1 VISLSLFAIGA
12 QLVVL
17 AFYVLRARP
26 SSKVNRSFTIYTLT
40 LTGWVFGIAG
50 LNTNTHLDF
59 WSRGTFA
66 SASLIP
72 WSFLVFTHNYPSPSS
87 WPTARV
93 LRLALFASTIFAV
106 LSIATPLIVHDVSLG
121 TAGPTRK
128 PGPLYP
134 VFALFMLVGS
144 LLPLGLFL
152 AKWRQARGQAR
163 AQLQYLGTGLLI
175 LGVGALSVNLVFPLL
190 TSRSAYSWLGPYFIL
205 PLVALVGHAIIRHRL
220 LDLRI
225 FVSRGLAYAVAM
237 GIASAVLVVA
247 ARLISPAW
255 EVELLRGHPNLAIVT
270 IVALTMVLDV
280 AQRSIRHII
289 DPYLYR
295 GVEQSSALR
304 NATRRLSR
312 LMQPSELSSE
322 LRQILTEALVPE
334 SFTLLVKSFESDA
347 FENLSAE
354 TSPQV
359 PPNCLASLYASEP
372 NTSVIVLSP
381 TAEPGKSRELHT
393 VLREAGIEILATLGR
408 RGQLLGVLLIGPRR
422 SGDAYFKNDL
432 VFLESV
438 ADLASIA
445 LENALLYR
453 QRIHMLEYSDRL
465 LESLD
470 SAVVAI
476 DVGGRITSFNPA
488 ATKLLNLSDEY
499 HGALMHVLP
508 SEVGWA
514 LVLAVS
520 GGWHPREVEVTI
532 DHVVRGTVHVILSTA
547 VLHDD
552 EKRVSGAL
560 VVVTDLSAVKAL
572 ERNQR
577 RVEHL
582 AIMAR
587 FYAGIAHEIRNPLA
601 AISNLI
607 AMLPDRF
614 DDPEYRDTTVRLL
627 PMEVTR
633 IVRLADRLRLMA
645 PSEGGKLSVVSLPP
659 LLHDIVAI
667 HSPTAHEQHV
677 KIELLCPDD
686 LPKIQGDP
694 GQLVQ
699 LFVNLLRNAVEAM
712 PEGGTVTIEA
722 DRSKSR
728 IADSV
733 IIRVLDEG
741 SGIDPTVRPKIFDP
755 FFTTKPSGTGLGLSI
770 CREIADFHRAR
781 LALLPRSL
789 VDGGTIVEVEFP
801 ALPLESS
808 AT

>member
-1 VISLSLFAIGA
+1 MAFA
-12 QLVVL
+12 L
-17 AFYVLRARP
+17 
-26 SSKVNRSFTIYTLT
+26 
-40 LTGWVFGIAG
+40 
-50 LNTNTHLDF
+50 
-59 WSRGTFA
+59 
-66 SASLIP
+66 
-72 WSFLVFTHNYPSPSS
+72 
-87 WPTARV
+87 
-93 LRLALFASTIFAV
+93 
-106 LSIATPLIVHDVSLG
+106 LSIATPLLVHDVSLG
-121 TAGPTRK
+121 ASGPTRK
-128 PGPLYP
+128 PGALYP
-134 VFALFMLVGS
+134 VFALYILAGC

-175 LGVGALSVNLVFPLL
+175 LGAGALSVNLVVPLL
-190 TSRSAYSWLGPYFIL
+190 TGRSSYSWLGPYFIL
-205 PLVALVGHAIIRHRL
+205 PLVGLVGHAIIRHRL
-220 LDLRI
+220 LDLRV
-225 FVSRGLAYAVAM
+225 FVSRGLSYAVAM
-237 GIASAVLVVA
+237 GIASAALVTS

-255 EVELLRGHPNLAIVT
+255 KVETFWAHPSLVIVT
-270 IVALTMVLDV
+270 IVALAMVLHL
-280 AQRSIRHII
+280 AQRFVSRLI

-295 GVEQSSALR
+295 GIEQSVALR
-304 NATRRLSR
+304 GATRRLSR

-322 LRQILTEALVPE
+322 LQQVLNEVLVPE
-334 SFTLLVKSFESDA
+334 SFTLLVKSFESDS
-347 FENLSAE
+347 FEPLSAE
-354 TSPQV
+354 MSPHLEADCV
-359 PPNCLASLYASEP
+359 AALRASEP
-372 NTSVIVLSP
+372 TTSVIVVNPSTERGWKKEVH
-381 TAEPGKSRELHT
+381 TALQN
-393 VLREAGIEILATLGR
+393 AGIEILVTLGR
-408 RGQLLGVLLIGPRR
+408 RGQLLGILLIGPRR

-432 VFLESV
+432 VFIESL

-499 HGALMHVLP
+499 RGALIHVLP
-508 SEVGWA
+508 SEIGWS

-520 GGWHPREVEVTI
+520 GGWHPREVEVTF
-532 DHVVRGTVHVILSTA
+532 DHVVRGTLHVILSTA

-582 AIMAR
+582 AIMAS

-607 AMLPDRF
+607 SMLPDRF
-614 DDPEYRDTTVRLL
+614 DDPEYRDTAVRLL
-627 PMEVTR
+627 PMEVAR

-645 PSEGGKLSVVSLPP
+645 PSEGGKLSVVSIPP

-677 KIELLCPDD
+677 KIELNCPDE
-686 LPKIQGDP
+686 LPKIHGDP

-728 IADSV
+728 ISVDSIV
-733 IIRVLDEG
+733 VRVLDEG

-781 LALLPRSL
+781 LALVPRSL
-789 VDGGTIVEVEFP
+789 LDGGTIAEVEFP
-801 ALPLESS
+801 SLPVES
-808 AT
+808 TGT

>member
-1 VISLSLFAIGA
+1 MLA
-12 QLVVL
+12 VL
-17 AFYVLRARP
+17 ALYVLRAR
-26 SSKVNRSFTIYTLT
+26 SASKVNRSFAAYTLT

-50 LNTNTHLDF
+50 LHTNTHLDF
-59 WSRGTFA
+59 WSRTTFA
-66 SASLIP
+66 CASLIP
-72 WSFLVFTHNYPSPSS
+72 WSFLVFTQNYPSPGS
-87 WPTARV
+87 WPPPRL
-93 LRLALFASTIFAV
+93 LRLALSVSGVFAF
-106 LSIATPLIVHDVSLG
+106 LSVATPLLVHDVSLG
-121 TAGPTRK
+121 ASGPTRK

-134 VFALFMLVGS
+134 IFALYMLVGC

-175 LGVGALSVNLVFPLL
+175 LGVGALSVNLVFPLV
-190 TSRSAYSWLGPYFIL
+190 TGRSPYSWLGPYFIL

-237 GIASAVLVVA
+237 GVASALLVA
-247 ARLISPAW
+247 SARLVSPAW
-255 EVELLRGHPNLAIVT
+255 EIETLSIHPSLVIVT
-270 IVALTMVLDV
+270 IVALAMFLHL
-280 AQRSIRHII
+280 AQRFVSRLI

-295 GVEQSSALR
+295 GIEQPVALR
-304 NATRRLSR
+304 GATRRLSR
-312 LMQPSELSSE
+312 LMQPTELSSE
-322 LRQILTEALVPE
+322 LRQILAEVLVPE
-334 SFTLLVKSFESDA
+334 SFTMLVKSFESDS
-347 FENLSAE
+347 FEPLSAE
-354 TSPQV
+354 IPPQV
-359 PPNCLASLYASEP
+359 DPQALSALHASEP
-372 NTSVIVLSP
+372 NTSVIVVNPS
-381 TAEPGKSRELHT
+381 TETGGSKSTHAALQA
-393 VLREAGIEILATLGR
+393 AGIEILVTLGR
-408 RGQLLGVLLIGPRR
+408 RGQLLGILLLGPRR
-422 SGDAYFKNDL
+422 SGDAYFENDL
-432 VFLESV
+432 IFIESL

-453 QRIHMLEYSDRL
+453 QRIQMLEYSDRL

-476 DVGGRITSFNPA
+476 DVGGKITSFNPA

-508 SEVGWA
+508 SEIGWA

-532 DHVVRGTVHVILSTA
+532 DNVVRGTLHVILSTA

-582 AIMAR
+582 AIMAS

-601 AISNLI
+601 AISNLV
-607 AMLPDRF
+607 ALLPDRF
-614 DDPEYRDTTVRLL
+614 DDPEYRDTAVRLL
-627 PMEVTR
+627 PMEVSR

-645 PSEGGKLSVVSLPP
+645 PSEGGKLSVVSIPP

-667 HSPTAHEQHV
+667 HSPAAHEQRV
-677 KIELLCPDD
+677 KIQLHCPDK
-686 LPKIQGDP
+686 LPNIQGDP

-712 PEGGTVTIEA
+712 PEGGTVMIEA
-722 DRSKSR
+722 DRAKGR
-728 IADSV
+728 IGADS
-733 IIRVLDEG
+733 IIVRVLDDG
-741 SGIDPTVRPKIFDP
+741 VGIDPVVRPKIFDP
-755 FFTTKPSGTGLGLSI
+755 FFTTKPAGTGLGLSI

-789 VDGGTIVEVEFP
+789 LDGGTIAEVEFP
-801 ALPLESS
+801 SMPSEPS

>member
-1 VISLSLFAIGA
+1 
-12 QLVVL
+12 
-17 AFYVLRARP
+17 
-26 SSKVNRSFTIYTLT
+26 
-40 LTGWVFGIAG
+40 
-50 LNTNTHLDF
+50 
-59 WSRGTFA
+59 
-66 SASLIP
+66 
-72 WSFLVFTHNYPSPSS
+72 
-87 WPTARV
+87 
-93 LRLALFASTIFAV
+93 
-106 LSIATPLIVHDVSLG
+106 
-121 TAGPTRK
+121 
-128 PGPLYP
+128 
-134 VFALFMLVGS
+134 
-144 LLPLGLFL
+144 
-152 AKWRQARGQAR
+152 
-163 AQLQYLGTGLLI
+163 
-175 LGVGALSVNLVFPLL
+175 
-190 TSRSAYSWLGPYFIL
+190 
-205 PLVALVGHAIIRHRL
+205 
-220 LDLRI
+220 
-225 FVSRGLAYAVAM
+225 
-237 GIASAVLVVA
+237 
-247 ARLISPAW
+247 
-255 EVELLRGHPNLAIVT
+255 
-270 IVALTMVLDV
+270 
-280 AQRSIRHII
+280 
-289 DPYLYR
+289 
-295 GVEQSSALR
+295 
-304 NATRRLSR
+304 
-312 LMQPSELSSE
+312 MQPSELSSE